1 MRSKLYI
8 AFILIFIFSC
18 GQKMEKSN
26 LTHLTG
32 YWEIK
37 TVVFPDGT
45 KKEYPVNLNI
55 DFFQLD
61 NLKGYRK
68 KMKPSLDGTY
78 TSSTDTQEFSI
89 QERNDVFTIYYE
101 NELDEWSEK
110 LIAISKESLIIENS
124 DGLRY
129 IYARFHPL
137 NLNP

>member
-1 MRSKLYI
+1 MRSKI
-8 AFILIFIFSC
+8 FIILILILSFSC
-18 GQKMEKSN
+18 SQKIEKN
-26 LTHLTG
+26 DLAHLSG

-37 TVVFPDGT
+37 TVVFSDGT

-55 DFFQLD
+55 DFFQID
-61 NLKGYRK
+61 DLKGYRK

-78 TSSTDTQEFSI
+78 TTSTDTQEFSI
-89 QERNDVFTIYYE
+89 QEKNEIFTIYYE

-110 LIAISKESLIIENS
+110 LIAISKESLIIENNE
-124 DGLRY
+124 GIQY